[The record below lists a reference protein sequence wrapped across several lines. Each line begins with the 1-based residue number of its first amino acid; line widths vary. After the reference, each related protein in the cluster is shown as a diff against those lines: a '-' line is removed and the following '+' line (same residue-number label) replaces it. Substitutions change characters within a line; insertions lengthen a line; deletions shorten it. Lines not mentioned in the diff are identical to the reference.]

1 MMQAAVPA
9 TKTTPWVLLAYRL
22 PREPSTPRI
31 ALWRR
36 LRRLGAVQLLDG
48 LVALPLDPRT
58 REQFDWIADD
68 VQAAGGDADVWVA
81 EPTSAAQQRRLEARS
96 RSAVAEDYRRVLE
109 AAAAA
114 RGTELAARLRAVRRL
129 RKALESLRAR
139 DFFAAAE
146 RRAAER
152 AVEDLAALVEARR

>member
-1 MMQAAVPA
+1 MQAVTA
-9 TKTTPWVLLAYRL
+9 TTRTPWVLLAYRL

-68 VQAAGGDADVWVA
+68 VQAAGGEADVWVA
-81 EPTSAAQQRRLEARS
+81 EPTSAAQQRELEVRV
-96 RSAVAEDYRRVLE
+96 RRGVAEDYRRVRE
-109 AAAAA
+109 AAEAAG
-114 RGTELAARLRAVRRL
+114 RDDPTARLRALRRL
-129 RKALESLRAR
+129 RRALESVRAR
-139 DFFAAAE
+139 DFFAVPE

-152 AVEDLAALVEARR
+152 AVESLASLAEAAG